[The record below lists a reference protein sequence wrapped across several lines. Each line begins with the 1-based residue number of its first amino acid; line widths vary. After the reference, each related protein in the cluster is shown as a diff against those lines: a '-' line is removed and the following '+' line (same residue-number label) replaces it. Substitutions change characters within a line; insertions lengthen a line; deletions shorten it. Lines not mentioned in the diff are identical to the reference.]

1 MADGEEHAWWK
12 PYYRQIEPA
21 LTFTVPRKV
30 KIVDARL
37 VSIPADMSSKHRQPF
52 PTGPSTS
59 EVILRRIRHDCVRR
73 PGTMLVSSLS
83 CSSPCTT

>member
-37 VSIPADMSSKHRQPF
+37 VSIP
-52 PTGPSTS
+52 PT
-59 EVILRRIRHDCVRR
+59 C
-73 PGTMLVSSLS
+73 LVSIGSRFRLGRR
-83 CSSPCTT
+83 